1 MVEYEEE
8 ISITEL
14 PTIDGLVGV
23 FFQTKNVIYIY
34 IYTGLKNIYA
44 KSQNFCKQEISKS
57 SCFDR
62 KKRCA
67 CAMCDLNLAGAVRW
81 LQVDLE

>member
-34 IYTGLKNIYA
+34 IFIRDLKIYMQNHRIFASRKFPKAVALTA
-44 KSQNFCKQEISKS
+44 KN
-57 SCFDR
+57 DVPVP
-62 KKRCA
+62 CA
-67 CAMCDLNLAGAVRW
+67 I
-81 LQVDLE
+81 

>member
-23 FFQTKNVIYIY
+23 FFQTKNIYLY
-34 IYTGLKNIYA
+34 GT
-44 KSQNFCKQEISKS
+44 
-57 SCFDR
+57 
-62 KKRCA
+62 
-67 CAMCDLNLAGAVRW
+67 
-81 LQVDLE
+81 